1 MGSLGSNS
9 PRSGPKV
16 KNKAGEKLRWLAAG
30 FGATIIGFGLLFWFK
45 VPSASSDQAAG
56 SLGHEALV
64 VQRVVADEAALL
76 DKTPL
81 FLPTEWNT
89 SIKDVSLPATGGVF
103 ADFPSAFAYKEG
115 DHSFGVLRS
124 DQEGFGD
131 AILTAEGPN
140 SAFLSFG
147 QKPQSLQ
154 LTRREVGYLEVYSA
168 KDGIAVIREALT
180 LDMPSAAINWSPIEL
195 MAVVSA
201 AGLVGPPVL
210 ITRSGLDEVDL
221 YFADLLVKVLR
232 IGGKLS
238 PGVYRIVVGP

>member
-1 MGSLGSNS
+1 MGSPGSNG
-9 PRSGPKV
+9 PRSGPTV
-16 KNKAGEKLRWLAAG
+16 KNIAGEKLRWLAAG
-30 FGATIIGFGLLFWFK
+30 CGTTIIGFGLLFWFE

-56 SLGHEALV
+56 SLRLETLV

-89 SIKDVSLPATGGVF
+89 SIKDVSLPKTGGVF

-115 DHSFGVLRS
+115 DQSFAVLRS
-124 DQEGFGD
+124 DQEGFSG
-131 AILTAEGPN
+131 AILTVEGPN

-147 QKPQSLQ
+147 QKTQSLQ
-154 LTRREVGYLEVYSA
+154 VTRREVGYLEVYSA
-168 KDGIAVIREALT
+168 KDGIAVIRKALT
-180 LDMPSAAINWSPIEL
+180 LDLPPGTINWSPIEL

-201 AGLVGPPVL
+201 AGLVGPPIS

-221 YFADLLVKVLR
+221 YFADFLVKVFR
-232 IGGKLS
+232 IGEKLS
-238 PGVYRIVVGP
+238 PGVYQIVVGP

>member
-1 MGSLGSNS
+1 M
-9 PRSGPKV
+9 
-16 KNKAGEKLRWLAAG
+16 
-30 FGATIIGFGLLFWFK
+30 
-45 VPSASSDQAAG
+45 
-56 SLGHEALV
+56 
-64 VQRVVADEAALL
+64 
-76 DKTPL
+76 
-81 FLPTEWNT
+81 
-89 SIKDVSLPATGGVF
+89 
-103 ADFPSAFAYKEG
+103 
-115 DHSFGVLRS
+115 
-124 DQEGFGD
+124 
-131 AILTAEGPN
+131 
-140 SAFLSFG
+140 
-147 QKPQSLQ
+147 
-154 LTRREVGYLEVYSA
+154 GYLEVYSA

>member
-1 MGSLGSNS
+1 
-9 PRSGPKV
+9 
-16 KNKAGEKLRWLAAG
+16 
-30 FGATIIGFGLLFWFK
+30 
-45 VPSASSDQAAG
+45 
-56 SLGHEALV
+56 
-64 VQRVVADEAALL
+64 VADEAALL

>member
-1 MGSLGSNS
+1 
-9 PRSGPKV
+9 V
-16 KNKAGEKLRWLAAG
+16 KTLAGEKLRWLAAG
-30 FGATIIGFGLLFWFK
+30 FATTIIGFGLLFWFE
-45 VPSASSDQAAG
+45 VPSASTDHAAG
-56 SLGHEALV
+56 SSPFETLV

-81 FLPTEWNT
+81 FLPTSWNT

-103 ADFPSAFAYKEG
+103 ADFPSAFAHKEG
-115 DHSFGVLRS
+115 DHSFGVFRS
-124 DQEGFGD
+124 DQEGFNG
-131 AILTAEGPN
+131 AILNIEGPN

-147 QKPQSLQ
+147 QKAQNLQ
-154 LTRREVGYLEVYSA
+154 VTRRAVGYLEVYSA